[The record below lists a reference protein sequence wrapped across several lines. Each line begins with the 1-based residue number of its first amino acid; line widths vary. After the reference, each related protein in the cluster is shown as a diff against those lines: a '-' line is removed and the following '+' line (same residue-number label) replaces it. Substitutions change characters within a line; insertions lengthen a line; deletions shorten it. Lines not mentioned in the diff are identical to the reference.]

1 MSPRIGLQLF
11 SVRDELERD
20 PEQTLRTVAALGYE
34 GVELFGGLPASAVH
48 GLEVIGRHIT
58 LDADVDAL
66 DCDRVTLAWVDPF
79 STVPERDVLIEQITA
94 LGERVRATGRAFGFH
109 NHWSEVPPLEDG
121 VSLLERLPE
130 WVDLELD
137 LGWAWFAGA
146 DPGALLERYRGRT
159 PLVHVKDLRNRTTP
173 EFCAVGEGGVG
184 YADLLPQAAALGVEW
199 LIVEQD
205 EGADAAA
212 LERSY
217 EMVTA

>member
-11 SVRDELERD
+11 SVREEVERD
-20 PEQTLRTVAALGYE
+20 LQGTLRTIAALGYE
-34 GVELFGGLPASAVH
+34 GVELFGGLPASEVH
-48 GLEVIGRHIT
+48 DLAVIGRHIT

-66 DCDRVTLAWVDPF
+66 DCDRVTLAWVDPI
-79 STVPERDVLIEQITA
+79 STVAERDALVEQIGE
-94 LGERVRATGRAFGFH
+94 LGTRVRATGRAFGFH

-121 VSLLERLPE
+121 ASLLDRLPE

-146 DPGALLERYRGRT
+146 DPAELLERFRGRT

-173 EFCAVGEGGVG
+173 EFCAVGDGGVG
-184 YADLLPQAAALGVEW
+184 YADLLPQAAALDIEW

-205 EGADAAA
+205 EGADEAA

-217 EMVTA
+217 EVVAA